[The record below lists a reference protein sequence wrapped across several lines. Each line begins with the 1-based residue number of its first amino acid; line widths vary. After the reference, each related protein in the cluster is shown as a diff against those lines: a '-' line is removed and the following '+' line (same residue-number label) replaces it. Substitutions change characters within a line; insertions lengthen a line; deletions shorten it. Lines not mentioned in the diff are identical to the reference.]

1 MASPGAEDTRGR
13 SDPGEPSAGGGGPAG
28 VLLAAAATVFFASAA
43 VLVRSAPGLPP
54 AGLAAGRLL
63 IGAVFVALLGLLT
76 RTPMAV
82 RFRDLPALAGIAAV
96 AALHFLFYIL
106 ALERTS
112 IAHTLVLVNL
122 SPVFVAALSP
132 WWLGERLRRGQS
144 AGLALAVAGLAV
156 MVGFEPRL
164 TLASVAGDV
173 LALGSGLMYAV
184 YSLAGRSTRERH
196 PLFRYTFWVYLLA
209 AILLWP
215 FGRPATTLAAL
226 RGSSLFVVLLLGLLP
241 TGLGHT
247 LYNASLRRAPAAM
260 VNLIATQEVTGGVLL
275 GYIFFREGLTGAAI
289 GGALALLG
297 VALVTLF
304 AETSMIRQPGGNPPG
319 PSNTT

>member
-1 MASPGAEDTRGR
+1 MASPGTEGGR
-13 SDPGEPSAGGGGPAG
+13 PVG
-28 VLLAAAATVFFASAA
+28 VLLATAATVFFASAA

-63 IGAVFVALLGLLT
+63 VGAAFVALLGLLT
-76 RTPMAV
+76 RTPMGI
-82 RFRDLPALAGIAAV
+82 RPRELPALAGIAAV

-106 ALERTS
+106 ALERTN

-144 AGLALAVAGLAV
+144 AGLGLAVAGLAV

-164 TLASVAGDV
+164 TMATATGDA

-184 YSLAGRSTRERH
+184 YSLAGRSTREKH
-196 PLFRYTFWVYLLA
+196 PLFRYAFWVYLLA
-209 AILLWP
+209 AVLLWP
-215 FGRPATTLAAL
+215 FGRPAATLAAL
-226 RGSSLFVVLLLGLLP
+226 RGPSLIAVLLLGLLP

-275 GYIFFREGLTGAAI
+275 GYIFFREGLTAAAAV
-289 GGALALLG
+289 GGALALVG

-304 AETSMIRQPGGNPPG
+304 AQTSMIRQPGGTPPG
-319 PSNTT
+319 PSNTI